1 MSLQYGTAGRKK
13 NMTTNLRIG
22 IGLSFYEDFDSLRR
36 MLMSCQ
42 SYHIDHIIA
51 LDGKYQG
58 YPTDPLLS
66 SDVVLDL
73 FDTIQTPYTIYP
85 VADYSQNYKRQ
96 QYFDKSKD
104 HDIDCLIVMDSDE
117 YFIHERTNWPLFIE
131 DLEQKIGD
139 NTHTYRQAY
148 CIPVVLSDKGVQK
161 MPTDYTENLPRLF
174 YKPWELQ
181 YVDDHYTIRNKKTG
195 VMMTFEGNSTL
206 QHISMGHDH
215 TLRTKEYNNNT
226 KKYEEELI
234 EYENS
239 VRDKRRED
247 FSNEIYKIRST
258 PGT

>member
-1 MSLQYGTAGRKK
+1 MA
-13 NMTTNLRIG
+13 LRIG

-42 SYHIDHIIA
+42 SYPIDLIIA
-51 LDGKYQG
+51 VDGKYEG
-58 YPTDPLLS
+58 YPVENPLS
-66 SDVVLDL
+66 SEECTEL
-73 FDTIQTPYTIYP
+73 FRGFQTPYIYVP
-85 VADYSQNYKRQ
+85 YPDVSQNHKRQ
-96 QYFDKSKD
+96 IYFDLAKNHNLD
-104 HDIDCLIVMDSDE
+104 VIIVMDSDE

-131 DLEQKIGD
+131 DLEQKINN

-161 MPTDYTENLPRLF
+161 MPADYTENLPRLF
-174 YKPWELQ
+174 YKPHELR

-206 QHISMGHDH
+206 QHIAMGHDH
-215 TLRTKEYNNNT
+215 SLRTKEYNDNT
-226 KKYEEELI
+226 QKYEEELI

-247 FSNEIYKIRST
+247 FSNEIHKIRSST
-258 PGT
+258 GT